1 MSIKGKKLVLYT
13 FPPVPD
19 SYSSSPFCLKT
30 ESFLR
35 IIKVPYEK
43 CYTSSFGKYGTS
55 PYLRIFDG
63 DSAETDSDDF
73 EEISDSNQ
81 IIARLLEDPDIDT
94 NHCEASLTRE
104 QKAIA
109 HSCLRMLEE
118 HTTQVGFYY
127 RYHLHMESYCE
138 ATQLR
143 ERLFMGDTSALGRI
157 FFVIFKKGM
166 VSGWGNRAKQRG
178 FTRYASPEDV
188 WAMSCEDIQA
198 LEDLFASNQTE
209 NYFFGQSHPGILDCT
224 VFGHLSQF
232 LYIDMEFPQKTY
244 LKEKCPGLLRFME
257 DFKQTYFPDWE
268 LLCERKP
275 NKALEFGS
283 SRIQASETKT
293 MRNVFCAGAIIAA
306 VGAIVYRIL
315 RTPSR

>member
-1 MSIKGKKLVLYT
+1 MKENKLVLYT
-13 FPPVPD
+13 FPPVPG

-63 DSAETDSDDF
+63 DRADTDSDDF

-81 IIARLLEDPDIDT
+81 IMARFLEDPDFDT
-94 NHCEASLTRE
+94 SQCKASLTRE
-104 QKAIA
+104 QNAIA

-118 HTTQVGFYY
+118 HTSQIGFYY
-127 RYHLHMESYCE
+127 RYHLHMESFCE

-143 ERLFMGDTSALGRI
+143 ERLFMGDTSVLGRI

-166 VSGWGNRAKQRG
+166 VSGWGKRARQRG
-178 FTRYASPEDV
+178 FTRYDSPEDV

-209 NYFFGQSHPGILDCT
+209 NYFFGQSHPGVLDCA

-232 LYIDMEFPQKTY
+232 LFIDMEFPQKIY
-244 LKEKCPGLLRFME
+244 LRERCPGLLRFMGH
-257 DFKQTYFPDWE
+257 FKQTFFPDWE
-268 LLCERKP
+268 ILCERKP
-275 NKALEFGS
+275 NEALKVDS
-283 SRIQASETKT
+283 SRMQAFEPKT
-293 MRNVFCAGAIIAA
+293 MLNVFCAGAIIVAI
-306 VGAIVYRIL
+306 GAIVYPML